1 MFNIK
6 RYIHKYNIYNKQ
18 IIFMG
23 NISDKTDLTQHNEL
37 LPTNN
42 WISQIN
48 AGGQIYDIATHHN
61 ITFVD
66 GQGGTKTTWN
76 GLSDIEVIIP
86 SITDIVQS
94 PIEFAGTVG
103 ADGKVKWNAQHTDG
117 PKTGYLVFVTES
129 CEFEGYACEAGDMAI
144 YDGEKWNIVSGEN
157 QVEIVGNNGEAKTTV
172 MIGAAQD
179 VLTVEGKTL
188 ALTLDYADL
197 NDNHLSVTTG
207 KKDAK
212 VTLGEM
218 TVGSVG
224 IKLNKA
230 DDVVTTIGKEES
242 FQNATALANGTVN
255 LTNATGLVKGIN
267 WGTFSQGTKTDF
279 EKNSAQDLTVSGG
292 RLNKTTTGASEGAFV
307 DSVKL
312 SDVVKFEIANT
323 DEAGSIKMLTTLTS
337 SAGGAQF
344 FNGIHATV
352 EGETADLTIAGYITP
367 KDGVS
372 AEYVSGL
379 KDSAKPV
386 IGVETAGS
394 FTIAGGIKDIVTGW
408 GSESTTGDV
417 VSSVSV
423 TANNNTD
430 VFNSASVNDH
440 VLSFGTTKVASD
452 VTTTCSYKSLT
463 TAAYTYTPTTLKYG
477 EFTKS
482 GFEQVANFDYT
493 FGRGNE
499 TVYSAETK
507 NWKLFTPGVDVT
519 FGSYSFDDNG
529 MKAVVPA
536 DTFVANVTPGELP
549 TLGESTLQTVDVT
562 GTVGTTLTTTEIKFN
577 ALNEN
582 SINIPGAYTLSTVET
597 GGDITVGKS
606 GAITAGEATIDLS
619 GYITDVKVVATKTQ
633 E

>member
-1 MFNIK
+1 MAENINNTVSE
-6 RYIHKYNIYNKQ
+6 HVNKT
-18 IIFMG
+18 
-23 NISDKTDLTQHNEL
+23 SE
-37 LPTNN
+37 N

-48 AGGQIYDIATHHN
+48 AGNVTYDIATHHS
-61 ITFVD
+61 ITFKD
-66 GQGGTKTTWN
+66 GKSDETGIEWN
-76 GLSDIEVIIP
+76 GLSDLEIIIP
-86 SITDIVQS
+86 NITDVVQS

-103 ADGKVKWNAQHTDG
+103 ANGTIAWADGHTKEEKG
-117 PKTGYLVFVTES
+117 SLVFVTAD
-129 CEFEGYACEAGDMAI
+129 CTFADYACEAGDMAI
-144 YDGEKWNIVSGEN
+144 YDGTKWNIVSGEN
-157 QVEIVGNNGEAKTTV
+157 QVQLVGTV
-172 MIGAAQD
+172 KDNKVTVAVGAAQD

-188 ALTLDYADL
+188 AITLDYKDL
-197 NDNHLSVTTG
+197 NDNHLATTKGVVTDVKFNT
-207 KKDAK
+207 
-212 VTLGEM
+212 M

-224 IKLNKA
+224 IKLTKGE
-230 DDVVTTIGKEES
+230 DITETIGDVKTITYG
-242 FQNATALANGTVN
+242 TALANGTVN
-255 LTNATGLVKGIN
+255 LKDATGLVKGIN
-267 WGTFSQGTKTDF
+267 WGTFAPGTKTDF

-292 RLNKTTTGASEGAFV
+292 KLNKTTTGASEGAFV

-312 SDVVKFEIANT
+312 SDVVKFETANT

-337 SAGGAQF
+337 SAGAQF
-344 FNGIHATV
+344 FNGIHTTV

-430 VFNSASVNDH
+430 VFNSASVKDH

-463 TAAYTYTPTTLKYG
+463 KAAYTYTPTTLKYG

-482 GFEQVANFDYT
+482 GFEQVANVDYT

-499 TVYSAETK
+499 TVYSADTK
-507 NWKLFTPGVDVT
+507 NWKLFTPELDVT
-519 FGSYSFDDNG
+519 FGSYGFSADG
-529 MKAVVPA
+529 MKAAVPA
-536 DTFVANVTPGELP
+536 GTFVTNVTPGDLP

-562 GTVGTTLTTTEIKFN
+562 GTVGTELTTATLEFN
-577 ALNEN
+577 ALKSN
-582 SINIPGAYTLSTVET
+582 SITMPGTYKLSTVDE
-597 GGDITVGKS
+597 GGDITVGKA
-606 GAITAGEATIDLS
+606 GALAANTATIDLS
-619 GYITDVKVVATKTQ
+619 GYLTDVAIVEQK
-633 E
+633 